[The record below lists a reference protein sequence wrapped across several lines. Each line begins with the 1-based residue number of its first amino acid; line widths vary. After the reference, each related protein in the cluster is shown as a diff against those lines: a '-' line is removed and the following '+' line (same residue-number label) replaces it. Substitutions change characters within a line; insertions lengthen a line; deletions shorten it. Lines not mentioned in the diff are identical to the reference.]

1 MFPAAFT
8 ESSFL
13 PNNWPLTCTNS
24 ASLTTQGKF
33 CNCCINPCSSSR
45 LRRVVGTES
54 EPPWGLK
61 QTQQTYN
68 DKLDAFKCNLKKLTT
83 KSALSA
89 WGQWSLACLCPV
101 AGYIDHVIHWH
112 DQLSFMLGSFS
123 HFLPPPPPF
132 LPLGFVVFF
141 STDVF
146 SVPFLW
152 CGDSW
157 LGCTVVPVMGALFQ
171 SRGWLPIVEAPG
183 YSRHPTLTDTVLL
196 EERREEGALWS
207 Y

>member
-45 LRRVVGTES
+45 LRRVVGTVS

-89 WGQWSLACLCPV
+89 WGQRPLACLCPV
-101 AGYIDHVIHWH
+101 AGYIDHVMHWH
-112 DQLSFMLGSFS
+112 VQLSFVLGSFS
-123 HFLPPPPPF
+123 HFLPPSPLPPPRLCCFF
-132 LPLGFVVFF
+132 LHWCFFCSFPLVWG
-141 STDVF
+141 
-146 SVPFLW
+146 LMAGLH
-152 CGDSW
+152 C
-157 LGCTVVPVMGALFQ
+157 CTSHGGII
-171 SRGWLPIVEAPG
+171 SI
-183 YSRHPTLTDTVLL
+183 
-196 EERREEGALWS
+196 
-207 Y
+207 